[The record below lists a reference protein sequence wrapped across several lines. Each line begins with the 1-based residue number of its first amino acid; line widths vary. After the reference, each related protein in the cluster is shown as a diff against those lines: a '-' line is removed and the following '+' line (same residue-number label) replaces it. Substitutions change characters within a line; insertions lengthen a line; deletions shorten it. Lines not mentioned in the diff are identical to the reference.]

1 MDRQPRR
8 SGAPDGRP
16 AGAWTAKGR
25 EVSPS
30 VANRPDAGRAG
41 TADRR
46 RAAPLAYIAGIV
58 ALALIFTLGGAYD
71 TDGLVLGHR
80 LLLWLT
86 VSVLVVGQTV
96 MIEHGLAHLLPRKRL
111 FRVFSAAGAS
121 LATLLLVTLELDL
134 MKQTPLLPKARD
146 PFWEFLG
153 FLAPLVLTVSGF
165 VLLLRALAG
174 IGPDRLAKEAEEAVR
189 LIAAQ
194 PVIAGLLP
202 APSAAAGDFGQWPVG
217 RVLSVQAND
226 HYLDVTAET
235 GRVFVRGRMRDA
247 VARLRGAGGIQIHR
261 SWWVAT
267 DRIARIE
274 REGRD
279 HVAVLETGE
288 RIPVGRSRIRQLK
301 ARGLV

>member
-1 MDRQPRR
+1 MVRT
-8 SGAPDGRP
+8 SRP
-16 AGAWTAKGR
+16 G
-25 EVSPS
+25 P
-30 VANRPDAGRAG
+30 
-41 TADRR
+41 ADRR
-46 RAAPLAYIAGIV
+46 RVAPLAYVAGIG
-58 ALALIFTLGGAYD
+58 ALALVFALGGAYD
-71 TDGLVLGHR
+71 TDALGLGHR

-86 VSVLVVGQTV
+86 VSALVVGQTV
-96 MIEHGLAHLLPRKRL
+96 AIEHGLARLMPRKPV
-111 FRVFSAAGAS
+111 FRGLAAAGAT
-121 LATLLLVTLELDL
+121 LATLVLITLELDL

-146 PFWEFLG
+146 PFLEFLL
-153 FLAPLVLTVSGF
+153 FLAPLVFTVSGF
-165 VLLLRALAG
+165 ILFLRVLAG
-174 IGPDRLAKEAEEAVR
+174 VGPDRLAEEAEEAVR

-202 APSAAAGDFGQWPVG
+202 APSAAAGDFGQWPAG

-226 HYLDVTAET
+226 HYLDVTADT

-288 RIPVGRSRIRQLK
+288 RIPVGRSRIGQLK